1 MKNLNEIKNHLEYP
15 KDIQDDF
22 LKLSLFAK
30 DHLSFRNDPFLYLK
44 NGVLDNVSH
53 KDFLINYI
61 NKTILK
67 NKSKNE
73 KDGMGIDLWY
83 TGTYSFTKTK
93 VCMKY

>member
-61 NKTILK
+61 NKTIDKPFIKFISEK
-67 NKSKNE
+67 N
-73 KDGMGIDLWY
+73 
-83 TGTYSFTKTK
+83 
-93 VCMKY
+93 V